1 MFSELLFFG
10 LGVKLKTE
18 LCIIHI
24 KMIRYIYIYILKTGS
39 LDNAI
44 QDALLA

>member
-18 LCIIHI
+18 LYIIHI
-24 KMIRYIYIYILKTGS
+24 KMIRYIYILKTGS